1 MKTSFVAAVS
11 LLFFLLLASLPIL
24 GQNGP
29 TLTAKPVVT
38 WDDHHDVSPPLRT
51 IPKFKPSKSER
62 LRKYNEE
69 QEEENQRHPE
79 AITAAAM
86 VEDPVVQSA
95 PAISPSVAVTAS
107 RNFDGIGNGIAGF
120 SAGGAPPDT
129 NGAVGLTQ
137 YVQAVNASFAVF
149 DKNTGALELGPEDF
163 RTLYTGFGGLCETNG
178 GSDPVVLYDKLANRW
193 ILSILVS
200 SNAVN
205 FECFAV
211 STSPD
216 ATGSYNRYAIP
227 FGRFLND
234 FPKLG
239 VWPDAYYFS
248 GNEFDQ
254 INGGLTDRNF
264 CAIDRT
270 SSLSGAP
277 LQMICFKIATS
288 QTSGSVLPA
297 DMDGAT
303 PPSPGEPNFF
313 IGLGLGPGF
322 ATLRMFKFH
331 VDFTTP
337 ANSQIS
343 APIDIPVAAFTR
355 LCPGNHCIPQPTTT
369 QLLDSIGDVPN
380 FRVAYRNFGD
390 HEAIVLN
397 HSVQTASSSGVRWYE
412 IRDPNGTP
420 TVFQQGT
427 FAPDAN
433 WRWMAGIA
441 IDKAGDIAVGYS
453 LSSSTVRPSLGIA
466 ARLPSD
472 PAGTLGPE
480 TVAFSGAGSQ
490 TTTLNRWGD
499 YSAMTVDPEDDC
511 TFWYTNEYIPTNGT
525 FNWRTR
531 IVSFSVPGCVTTPV
545 AALNPTSVPFAE
557 QAVGTSSSPQAV
569 QLTNNGPGDL
579 TINGITASG
588 DFSETDNCVSPLTA
602 GTSCTI
608 NVTFSP
614 TAAGTR
620 SGVLTVTDN
629 SGNGPHIAPLTGT
642 GISASNGAT
651 VVNFSSGFSGATNLT
666 LNGGAAINGALLRI
680 TDGSANEARS
690 AFFNTA
696 QPVEFFT
703 TDFTFRLTNA
713 VADGFTFTLQ
723 GNSPTSVGPG
733 GSGLGYGGNTGGIPN
748 SVAVKFDLANSQGEG
763 SNSTGVYTNGA
774 SPTVPATTL
783 VPFGINLHTGDLFYV
798 HMTYDGNNL
807 AWTITDSNT
816 GKNFSGSVPVNV
828 PGNVGAVSGTPN
840 AFVGFTGGTGGS
852 TAIQDILT
860 WSFQT
865 PGITAPFVS
874 LSPASLAFGYQSTG
888 ATTAA
893 QTVTVTNNGPGAAA
907 VTNIMTS
914 GDFAQT
920 NNCPASLDAGTSC
933 TVNVTFTPAAAG
945 ARLGTLLVSDAA
957 FNGAQTAS
965 LIGIGLDPNIPV
977 PADFRNGFA
986 TPTGLTLNGGAAI
999 AGTRLRL
1006 TDGGTSE
1013 ARSAFFSPPV
1023 NIQSFTSDFIFQ
1035 LTNATADGFTF
1046 TIQRSAL
1053 TAIGAGGG
1061 GLAYGNS
1068 SATGFGGIP
1077 NSIAIKFGIFNS
1089 NSTGLLTNGAFPG
1102 STSTDMTGSGIN
1114 LHTGHIFYVHVTY
1127 DGTTLTW
1134 TVVDSVSGALFSTSK
1149 PIDIPGTIGGTAA
1162 FVGFTGAS
1170 GGSTAIQDIL
1180 AWTFQT
1186 PGTISSY
1193 ATASPASIVFGTQTV
1208 GTTSAAQSVTL
1219 TNNGPGTTNISGI
1232 LISGDYA
1239 QTNTCGP
1246 TLDPGNSCTINVSF
1260 APASSGPRIGRLTI
1274 NDDAAIAP
1282 QTVSLCGIGTANGA
1296 ALTVNF
1302 GCGFPNSTGLTLN
1315 GGASVPSLSGRLRL
1329 TDGNTG
1335 EARSAF
1341 TTVAVN
1347 ASSFVNDFLFQ
1358 LTNPSADGFTF
1369 AVQNKANTAVGASGG
1384 GLGYGNSSPTGTGGI
1399 PTSVAVKFDLFTN
1412 ISPNGESNNG
1422 TGIYTNGAFPGLPD
1436 FDLTPSGISLHSGHI
1451 FAVHMTYD
1459 GANLAWTI
1467 TDTVTGKSFST
1478 SAAINIPG
1486 TVGAQTA
1493 FVGFTGGT
1501 GGLTATQDIL
1511 AWTYQTDASA
1521 PVALASPTSLTFS
1534 GQTVG
1539 TSSPSQPITLTNNGP
1554 GSLTI
1559 NSISASGD
1567 FSETDNC
1574 VSPLAASSSCTIN
1587 ITFTPTA
1594 TGTRSGMLTVSDS
1607 AFITP
1612 QTVPLS
1618 GAGLQDATT
1627 TTLVS
1632 SLPTSTFGQPV
1643 TFTATLTPA
1652 TPTSAPAPTGTIS
1665 FTDGTTT
1672 LATVAVAANTASFTT
1687 SSLTAGSHG
1696 ITATYS
1702 GDPLY
1707 SGSASAAFVQTVNQ
1721 ATPVITWNTPAPI
1734 TYGTPLDVSQL
1745 NAAANV
1751 PGTLAYSPAAGTVL
1765 NAGTQTLS
1773 VTFTPAD
1780 ALDYT
1785 NAGATVSLTVNP
1797 APLTVTAANANR
1809 QYGQANPAF
1818 TGTITGL
1825 QNGDN
1830 ITASYSTV
1838 ADPTSPV
1845 GTYAIVPALVDPDN
1859 KLSNYSVTPSNG
1871 TLTITPAP
1879 LTVTADNASRQYGQS
1894 NPTFTGAVT
1903 GIQNGDNI
1911 TASYSTVA
1919 DPTSP
1924 VGTYAIVPA
1933 LVDPDNKLG
1942 NYSVTTNN
1950 GTLTVTAAPL
1960 VVTAADAIRQYG
1972 QANPAF
1978 SGTITG
1984 IQNGDNITAT
1994 YATSAMASSPVGTYA
2009 IVPAPVDPNN
2019 KLGNYAVTL
2028 NNGTLTVTQAPLSA
2042 TANNKTRAY
2051 GQLNPQFDGT
2061 LTGVLNNDNITLTFA
2076 TSATQTSPVG
2086 AYAIAPV
2093 LLDPDSKLGN
2103 YSATMNNGTLTI
2115 DPVPLVITADDA
2127 TKLLDAPNPVFTATY
2142 TGFVLGEEPDV
2153 LTGTLVCT
2161 TTAVTD
2167 SPVGTYPITCSGQS
2181 STNYSIT
2188 YVPGTLTVIFST
2200 GSCNGAPGH
2209 AILPP
2214 IAANG
2219 KGIFNFT
2226 RAVPATFRVCDANGV
2241 SVGAAGIVRSFNIIQ
2256 IITGTGS
2263 QTVNLPVPS
2272 KTQNSAFLF
2281 DQNNQEWVFEIDDS
2295 KLAPIST
2302 YVFRIVLS
2310 DGSNIDFRFGVRR
2323 GFRHDER

>member
-1 MKTSFVAAVS
+1 MKTSFVAGFS
-11 LLFFLLLASLPIL
+11 LLLFILLLASLSAL
-24 GQNGP
+24 GQSGP
-29 TLTAKPVVT
+29 TLTGKPVVT

-51 IPKFKPSKSER
+51 IPKFKPSKAER
-62 LRKYNEE
+62 LREYNEE
-69 QEEENQRHPE
+69 QEEENQRHPA
-79 AITAAAM
+79 AITAPAM

-95 PAISPSVAVTAS
+95 PAMSPSIAVTAS

-120 SAGGAPPDT
+120 STGGAPPDP

-137 YVQAVNASFAVF
+137 YVQAVNPAFAVF

-163 RTLYTGFGGLCETNG
+163 RTLYTGFGGLCETQG

-211 STSPD
+211 STSAD
-216 ATGSYNRYAIP
+216 ATGSYFRYAIP
-227 FGRFLND
+227 FGQFFND

-254 INGGLTDRNF
+254 LNGGNLKDRNF
-264 CAIDRT
+264 CAINRAAA
-270 SSLSGAP
+270 LSGGP
-277 LQMICFKIATS
+277 LQKVCLPVAIA
-288 QTSGSVLPA
+288 QTSGAVLPA
-297 DMDGAT
+297 DIDGTT
-303 PPSPGEPNFF
+303 PPPPGEPGFF
-313 IGLGLGPGF
+313 IGLGLGSSF
-322 ATLRMFKFH
+322 NSLRMFKFQ
-331 VDFTTP
+331 VDFTTGN
-337 ANSQIS
+337 AQIA
-343 APIDIPVAAFTR
+343 APIDIPVAAFNR
-355 LCPGNHCIPQPTTT
+355 LCPGGSCVPQPSTT
-369 QLLDSIGDVPN
+369 QLLASIGDVPN

-397 HSVQTASSSGVRWYE
+397 HSVQAGTSSGVRWYE

-433 WRWMAGIA
+433 WRWMGGIA
-441 IDKAGDIAVGYS
+441 TDKLGDIAVGYS

-472 PAGTLGPE
+472 PPGTLGPE

-490 TTTLNRWGD
+490 TTGLSRWGD

-531 IVSFSVPGCVTTPV
+531 IVSFSVPGCITTPT
-545 AALNPTSVPFAE
+545 ATLNPTSVPFSE
-557 QAVGTSSSPQAV
+557 QAMGTSSSSQAV
-569 QLTNNGPGDL
+569 QLTNSGPGSL

-588 DFSETDNCVSPLTA
+588 DFSETDNCISPLAA

-629 SGNGPHIAPLTGT
+629 SGNGPHTAPLTGT

-651 VVNFSSGFSGATNLT
+651 VVDFSGGFSGAANLT

-703 TDFTFRLTNA
+703 TDFTFRLTSA

-723 GNSPTSVGPG
+723 GNAATSVGPA
-733 GSGLGYGGNTGGIPN
+733 GSGLGYGGATGGIPN

-763 SNSTGVYTNGA
+763 TNSSGVYTNGA
-774 SPTVPATTL
+774 SPTVPAITL

-798 HMTYDGNNL
+798 HMTYDGNNM

-828 PGNVGAVSGTPN
+828 PGNVGAVSGAPN

-865 PGITAPFVS
+865 PGVTAPFVS
-874 LSPASLAFGYQSTG
+874 LSSTSLAFGYQSMG
-888 ATTAA
+888 ATTAP

-907 VTNIMTS
+907 INNVMTS

-945 ARLGTLLVSDAA
+945 VRLGTLLVSDAA
-957 FNGAQTAS
+957 FDGAQTAS

-1006 TDGGTSE
+1006 TDGGSSE

-1035 LTNATADGFTF
+1035 LTNPTADGFTF

-1102 STSTDMTGSGIN
+1102 NVSTDMGGSGIN
-1114 LHTGHIFYVHVTY
+1114 LHSGHIFYVHVTY

-1134 TVVDSVSGALFSTSK
+1134 TIVDSVSGALFSTSK

-1193 ATASPASIVFGTQTV
+1193 ATASPAGIVFGTQTV
-1208 GTTSAAQSVTL
+1208 GTTSAAQAITL

-1239 QTNTCGP
+1239 QTNTCGL

-1282 QTVSLCGIGTANGA
+1282 QTVNLCGIGAANGA
-1296 ALTVNF
+1296 ALAVNF

-1347 ASSFVNDFLFQ
+1347 ASAFVNDFLFQ
-1358 LTNPSADGFTF
+1358 LTNPNADGFTF
-1369 AVQNKANTAVGASGG
+1369 AVQNKANTAIGASGG

-1399 PTSVAVKFDLFTN
+1399 PTSIAIKFAFFN
-1412 ISPNGESNNG
+1412 SNS
-1422 TGIYTNGAFPGLPD
+1422 TGLLTNGAFPGSVSTD
-1436 FDLTPSGISLHSGHI
+1436 MTSSGINLHSGDI
-1451 FAVHMTYD
+1451 FAVHVTYD

-1486 TVGAQTA
+1486 IVGAQTA

-1521 PVALASPTSLTFS
+1521 PVALASPANLTFS

-1539 TSSPSQPITLTNNGP
+1539 TVSTAQPVTLTNNGP
-1554 GSLTI
+1554 GSLPI
-1559 NSISASGD
+1559 NSITASGD
-1567 FSETDNC
+1567 FLETDNC

-1587 ITFTPTA
+1587 VTFTPTA
-1594 TGTRSGMLTVSDS
+1594 TGTRSGMLTVNDS

-1612 QTVPLS
+1612 QTVSLS

-1627 TTLVS
+1627 TTLGS
-1632 SLPTSTFGQPV
+1632 SLPTSTFGQSV
-1643 TFTATLTPA
+1643 TFTATIAPV
-1652 TPTSAPAPTGTIS
+1652 TPTSASAPTGTIT

-1672 LATVAVAANTASFTT
+1672 LATVPVAGNSAGFTT
-1687 SSLTAGSHG
+1687 SSLTAGSHS

-1702 GDPLY
+1702 GDSLY

-1745 NAAANV
+1745 NAGASV
-1751 PGTLAYSPAAGTVL
+1751 PGTFAYSPAAGTVL

-1797 APLTVTAANANR
+1797 ATLTVTAANANR

-1818 TGTITGL
+1818 TGTITGI

-1830 ITASYSTV
+1830 ITATYSTV

-1859 KLSNYSVTPSNG
+1859 KLSNYSVTTSNG
-1871 TLTITPAP
+1871 TLTIAPAP

-1919 DPTSP
+1919 DPASP
-1924 VGTYAIVPA
+1924 VGTYAIVPT

-1942 NYSVTTNN
+1942 NYSVTPNN
-1950 GTLTVTAAPL
+1950 GTLTVSAAPL
-1960 VVTAADAIRQYG
+1960 VVTAADASRQYG
-1972 QANPAF
+1972 QANPTF
-1978 SGTITG
+1978 SGTMTG

-1994 YATSAMASSPVGTYA
+1994 YATSAMASSSVGTYA
-2009 IVPAPVDPNN
+2009 IVPALVDPNN

-2028 NNGTLTVTQAPLSA
+2028 KNGTLTVTQAPLSA
-2042 TANNKTRAY
+2042 AANNKTRAY
-2051 GQLNPQFDGT
+2051 GQPNPQFDGT
-2061 LTGVLNNDNITLTFA
+2061 LTGVLNNDNITLTFTTA
-2076 TSATQTSPVG
+2076 ATQTSPVG
-2086 AYAIAPV
+2086 GYAIAPV

-2103 YSATMNNGTLTI
+2103 YSVTMNNGTLTI
-2115 DPVPLVITADDA
+2115 NPVPLVITADDA
-2127 TKLLDAPNPVFTATY
+2127 TKLLDAPNPAFTATY
-2142 TGFVLGEEPDV
+2142 SGFVLGEEPDV

-2167 SPVGTYPITCSGQS
+2167 SPVGTYPIACSGQS

-2214 IAANG
+2214 ISANG

-2226 RAVPATFRVCDANGV
+2226 RAVPARFRVCDANGV
-2241 SVGAAGIVRSFNIIQ
+2241 SVGATGIVQSFNIIQ

-2272 KTQNSAFLF
+2272 KTPNSTFFF
-2281 DQNNQEWVFEIDDS
+2281 DQDNQEWVFVIDDS

>member
-1 MKTSFVAAVS
+1 MKTSFVAGFS
-11 LLFFLLLASLPIL
+11 RLLFFLLLASLPLL
-24 GQNGP
+24 GQGAP
-29 TLTAKPVVT
+29 TITRGPVVIS
-38 WDDHHDVSPPLRT
+38 DDHHDVSPPLRT
-51 IPKFKPSKSER
+51 IRKFKPSKPER
-62 LRKYNEE
+62 LREFNEE
-69 QEEENQRHPE
+69 QDEENQRHP
-79 AITAAAM
+79 AAATAAAIA
-86 VEDPVVQSA
+86 EDPVVQSA
-95 PAISPSVAVTAS
+95 PAISPLVAVTTT

-120 SAGGAPPDT
+120 SVGGAPPDT

-137 YVQAVNASFAVF
+137 FVQAVNSSFAVF

-178 GSDPVVLYDKLANRW
+178 GSDPVVLYDKLSNRW

-211 STSPD
+211 STSAD

-227 FGRFLND
+227 FGQFLND

-254 INGGLTDRNF
+254 INGGLADRNF
-264 CAIDRT
+264 CAIDRP
-270 SSLSGAP
+270 SSQSGAP

-303 PPSPGEPNFF
+303 PPPLGEPNFF

-337 ANSQIS
+337 ANSQLS

-355 LCPGNHCIPQPTTT
+355 LCPGNHCIPQPGTT

-397 HSVQTASSSGVRWYE
+397 HSVQAGTSSGVRWYE
-412 IRDPNGTP
+412 LRDPNGTP

-427 FAPDAN
+427 FAPDTN

-441 IDKAGDIAVGYS
+441 IDKAGDIAVGYT
-453 LSSSTVRPSLGIA
+453 LSSGTVRPSLGIA
-466 ARLPSD
+466 ARVPSD

-531 IVSFSVPGCVTTPV
+531 IVSFSVPGCITTPT
-545 AALNPTSVPFAE
+545 ATLNPTSVPFAE
-557 QAVGTSSSPQAV
+557 QAVGTSSSSQPV

-579 TINGITASG
+579 TITGITASG
-588 DFSETDNCVSPLTA
+588 DFSEINNCVSPLTA

-620 SGVLTVTDN
+620 SGLLTVNDN
-629 SGNGPHIAPLTGT
+629 SGNGPHTAPLTGT

-651 VVNFSSGFSGATNLT
+651 VVDFSGGFSGATTLT

-680 TDGSANEARS
+680 TDGAINEARS

-703 TDFTFRLTNA
+703 TDFTFRLTSA

-723 GNSPTSVGPG
+723 GNGPTSVGPL

-763 SNSTGVYTNGA
+763 SNSTGVFTNGA
-774 SPTVPATTL
+774 PPTVPAINL
-783 VPFGINLHTGDLFYV
+783 VPFGVNLHTGDLFYV

-816 GKNFSGSVPVNV
+816 GKNFSGSAPVNV

-852 TAIQDILT
+852 STAIQDILT

-865 PGITAPFVS
+865 PGVTAPFVS
-874 LSPASLAFGYQSTG
+874 LSPASLAFGYQSIG

-893 QTVTVTNNGPGAAA
+893 QTVTVTNNGPGTAAIN
-907 VTNIMTS
+907 NIMAS

-933 TVNVTFTPAAAG
+933 TVNVTFTPTAAG
-945 ARLGTLLVSDAA
+945 ARLGTLLISDGA
-957 FNGAQTAS
+957 FDGAQTAS

-1006 TDGGTSE
+1006 TDGAASE

-1053 TAIGAGGG
+1053 TAVGAGGG

-1102 STSTDMTGSGIN
+1102 SVSTDMTGSGIN
-1114 LHTGHIFYVHVTY
+1114 LHTGHVFYVHVTY

-1134 TVVDSVSGALFSTSK
+1134 TVVDSVTGAAFSTSK
-1149 PIDIPGTIGGTAA
+1149 PINIPATIGGTAA

-1186 PGTISSY
+1186 SGTISSY
-1193 ATASPASIVFGTQTV
+1193 ATANPTSIVFGTQTV
-1208 GTTSAAQSVTL
+1208 GTTSAAQAVTL
-1219 TNNGPGTTNISGI
+1219 TNNGPGTTNISSI
-1232 LISGDYA
+1232 AMVGDYTE
-1239 QTNTCGP
+1239 TNTCGP
-1246 TLDPGNSCTINVSF
+1246 ALDPGTSCTINVSF
-1260 APASSGPRIGRLTI
+1260 APASSGPRLGRLTI

-1282 QTVSLCGIGTANGA
+1282 QTVNLCGIGVANGG
-1296 ALTVNF
+1296 ALAVNF

-1315 GGASVPSLSGRLRL
+1315 GGASVPSLSGRLRI
-1329 TDGNTG
+1329 TDGNNS

-1341 TTVAVN
+1341 TTIAVN
-1347 ASSFVNDFLFQ
+1347 ASAFVNDFLFQ
-1358 LTNPSADGFTF
+1358 LTNPNADGFTF
-1369 AVQNKANTAVGASGG
+1369 AVQNKANTAIGASGG

-1399 PTSVAVKFDLFTN
+1399 PTSIAIKFAFFN
-1412 ISPNGESNNG
+1412 SNS
-1422 TGIYTNGAFPGLPD
+1422 TGLLTNGAFPGSVSID
-1436 FDLTPSGISLHSGHI
+1436 MTNSGIDLHSGHI
-1451 FAVHMTYD
+1451 FAVHVTYD
-1459 GANLAWTI
+1459 GATLAWTI

-1478 SAAINIPG
+1478 SAAVNIP
-1486 TVGAQTA
+1486 TIVGAQTA

-1501 GGLTATQDIL
+1501 GGLAATQDIL
-1511 AWTYQTDASA
+1511 AWTYQTDATA
-1521 PVALASPTSLTFS
+1521 PVAVASPTSLTFS

-1539 TSSPSQPITLTNNGP
+1539 TASASQPVTLTNNGP

-1559 NSISASGD
+1559 NSISANGD
-1567 FSETDNC
+1567 FSESDNC

-1587 ITFTPTA
+1587 VTFTPSA
-1594 TGTRSGMLTVSDS
+1594 TGARTGTLTVSDS
-1607 AFITP
+1607 AFVTP
-1612 QTVPLS
+1612 QIVALS
-1618 GAGLQDATT
+1618 GTGLQDATT
-1627 TTLVS
+1627 VTLGS
-1632 SLPTSTFGQPV
+1632 SLPTSTFGQSV
-1643 TFTATLTPA
+1643 TFTATITPV
-1652 TPTSAPAPTGTIS
+1652 TPTSAPAPTGTVT
-1665 FTDGTTT
+1665 FTDGVTT
-1672 LATVAVAANTASFTT
+1672 LGTATVASNIASLTT
-1687 SSLTAGSHG
+1687 SSLTAGTHD
-1696 ITATYS
+1696 ITAAYG
-1702 GDPLY
+1702 GDPFY
-1707 SGSASAAFVQTVNQ
+1707 AASASTAFVQTVNQ
-1721 ATPVITWNTPAPI
+1721 ATPVITWNAPAPI
-1734 TYGTPLDVSQL
+1734 TYGTALSGTQL

-1751 PGTLAYSPAAGTVL
+1751 AGTFAYSPPAGTIL
-1765 NAGTQTLS
+1765 NAGTQTLN
-1773 VTFTPAD
+1773 VTFTPDD
-1780 ALDYT
+1780 ALDFT
-1785 NAGATVSLTVNP
+1785 GAVASVSLTVNT
-1797 APLTVTAANANR
+1797 APLTVTAADASR
-1809 QYGQANPAF
+1809 QYGQANPSF
-1818 TGTITGL
+1818 TGI
-1825 QNGDN
+1825 
-1830 ITASYSTV
+1830 
-1838 ADPTSPV
+1838 
-1845 GTYAIVPALVDPDN
+1845 
-1859 KLSNYSVTPSNG
+1859 
-1871 TLTITPAP
+1871 
-1879 LTVTADNASRQYGQS
+1879 
-1894 NPTFTGAVT
+1894 
-1903 GIQNGDNI
+1903 
-1911 TASYSTVA
+1911 
-1919 DPTSP
+1919 
-1924 VGTYAIVPA
+1924 
-1933 LVDPDNKLG
+1933 
-1942 NYSVTTNN
+1942 
-1950 GTLTVTAAPL
+1950 
-1960 VVTAADAIRQYG
+1960 
-1972 QANPAF
+1972 
-1978 SGTITG
+1978 ITG

-1994 YATSAMASSPVGTYA
+1994 YATSATAASTVGTFAIVPTLVDPDNRLSNYSVTTNNGTLTITRAPLTVTAADVSRQYGQANPSFTGTITGIQNSDNITATYATSATAASPVGTYA
-2009 IVPAPVDPNN
+2009 IVPTLVDPDNKLANYSVTTTNGTFTITTAPLTVTAADASRHYGQANPSFTGTITGIQNSDNITATYATTASASSPVGSYAIVPTLVDPTN
-2019 KLGNYAVTL
+2019 KLGNYSVTI
-2028 NNGTLTVTQAPLSA
+2028 NNGTLTVTAAALA
-2042 TANNKTRAY
+2042 VTAADASRSY
-2051 GQLNPQFDGT
+2051 GQANPSFTGT
-2061 LTGVLNNDNITLTFA
+2061 ITGIQNGDNITANFSTGA
-2076 TSATQTSPVG
+2076 TPSSG
-2086 AYAIAPV
+2086 AGTYAIVPTLA
-2093 LLDPDSKLGN
+2093 DPDNKLGN
-2103 YSATMNNGTLTI
+2103 YSVTINNGTLTVTT
-2115 DPVPLVITADDA
+2115 VPLVITANDA
-2127 TKLLDAPNPVFTATY
+2127 TKVLSAANPAFTVTY
-2142 TGFVLGEEPDV
+2142 SGFVLTDGPGS
-2153 LTGTLVCT
+2153 LGGALVCT
-2161 TTAVTD
+2161 STADTN
-2167 SPVGTYPITCSGQS
+2167 SPVGTYPINCSGQT
-2181 STNYSIT
+2181 STNYSIS
-2188 YVPGTLTVIFST
+2188 YVPGTLTVILSPT
-2200 GSCNGAPGH
+2200 GTCDLAPGH

-2214 IAANG
+2214 IAASG
-2219 KGIFNFT
+2219 TSIFNFR
-2226 RAVPATFRVCDANGV
+2226 RAVPAQFRVCDANGV
-2241 SVGAAGIVRSFNIIQ
+2241 SVGTDGTVESFNIIQ
-2256 IITGTGS
+2256 IITGAGS
-2263 QTVNLPVPS
+2263 QNVSLPVPS
-2272 KTQNSAFLF
+2272 KTPNPAFVF
-2281 DQNNQEWVFEIDDS
+2281 DQTNQEWLFVIDNSD
-2295 KLAPIST
+2295 LAPATT

-2310 DGSNIDFRFGVRR
+2310 DGSKIDFRYGIRR
-2323 GFRHDER
+2323 GFRHDENKQ